1 MDLYPEFLLP
11 VALRNNIFVNV
22 VQLKLASFLQ
32 PERPQEEPATG
43 PATEPATENK
53 KRGRGR
59 PRKDAPKPPCTEPRG
74 RKSAE
79 DQIRNLQADPRAV
92 CCPVGKFGDLVK
104 DILQDTIK
112 EAKLP
117 MNVARCSNQDLVEGT
132 WVQLVTHR
140 FTEDGFSPGV
150 MVLITRGLREGLY
163 EVDFCPSLPL
173 GAGQKGCATPEDVR
187 HAPRTAE

>member
-74 RKSAE
+74 RWDSQKM
-79 DQIRNLQADPRAV
+79 LG
-92 CCPVGKFGDLVK
+92 VGWCRVY
-104 DILQDTIK
+104 
-112 EAKLP
+112 
-117 MNVARCSNQDLVEGT
+117 N
-132 WVQLVTHR
+132 
-140 FTEDGFSPGV
+140 
-150 MVLITRGLREGLY
+150 
-163 EVDFCPSLPL
+163 
-173 GAGQKGCATPEDVR
+173 
-187 HAPRTAE
+187 